1 MGNLFSQ
8 CQQDCKLSD
17 FKIKILQNTSDA
29 TQNFQQ
35 GEGMSQTFLDSAE
48 TSKDF
53 MVDWKNS
60 SDSRFDAH
68 SKVKININKDGEVVL
83 NKLESKFP
91 GKHEFRQEV
100 GDGGYQVGDILKISA
115 LQIYGEGTDKKD
127 FTFKL
132 LPKMPNY
139 SENTGLIFAWIFFIV
154 FVYIWLHDKFRPRDG
169 GNGLLLWQGIMRSVI
184 LLSLIMI
191 VCLHIRTGAASGGN
205 YGSDDA
211 HEDLHEFHMN
221 PFPSYWYEHG
231 LWLGFAPLVFM
242 GGKMVIN
249 LRRKWG
255 YTNT

>member
-1 MGNLFSQ
+1 MGNTQ
-8 CQQDCKLSD
+8 CQQNCKLSD

-35 GEGMSQTFLDSAE
+35 GKGMNQTFYDSAS

-53 MVDWKNS
+53 TVDWKNS
-60 SDSRFDAH
+60 FDSRFDKH

-83 NKLESKFP
+83 NKLSSGFP
-91 GKHEFRQEV
+91 DKHEFREEV
-100 GDGGYQVGDILKISA
+100 GDGGYQIGDTLKISA
-115 LQIYGEGTDKKD
+115 GQIYGEGTDKKD

-132 LPKMPNY
+132 LPKMPNH

-154 FVYIWLHDKFRPRDG
+154 FVYIWLNDKFRPDR
-169 GNGLLLWQGIMRSVI
+169 GNGLLLWRGIVRSVI
-184 LLSLIMI
+184 LFSLIII
-191 VCLHIRTGAASGGN
+191 VNLHIRTGAADGVN

-242 GGKMVIN
+242 GGEMLID
-249 LRRKWG
+249 LRKKRG
-255 YTNT
+255 YKNQNP